1 MKLNCQALY
10 NIFIF
15 VFLMLVS
22 IFAGAS
28 LKNEILWDFTNY
40 HYYNAW
46 AFFNNR
52 LNFDIVTERFL
63 IPSSRKSTSFVK
75 GAY

>member
-1 MKLNCQALY
+1 MKLNRQALY
-10 NIFIF
+10 NIFMF
-15 VFLMLVS
+15 VFLMTIGVVVG
-22 IFAGAS
+22 IT

-40 HYYNAW
+40 HYDNAW

-63 IPSSRKSTSFVK
+63 IPSTRKSTSFVK
-75 GAY
+75 GVY